1 MRSLNP
7 GSAVLAGLAG
17 TAVMTI
23 LMYAG
28 PLIGLPSMDIM
39 GALGSLVPGAP
50 TYLVGGLV
58 HFGIGVTLALLYAL
72 LFAGR
77 LPGPGWFR
85 GALFSLLPW
94 LFAITLMAPTM
105 AALQSVL
112 QPEAQA
118 GLAANPCAA
127 RPANPCAAPQPA
139 TRLTPGNP
147 SALPAN
153 PCASAPV
160 AMNPCAVG
168 AAPGRAAAGPAGP
181 GPWTVRLMSLA
192 SHLVFGA
199 VVGTLYR
206 WREQPTGEEVSCGC

>member
-23 LMYAG
+23 LMSAA
-28 PLIGLPSMDIM
+28 PLVGLPPMDIM

-50 TYLVGGLV
+50 TYLVGGFI
-58 HFGIGVTLALLYAL
+58 HFGIGVTLAILYAL
-72 LFAGR
+72 LFASR
-77 LPGPGWFR
+77 LPGPGWLR

-105 AALQSVL
+105 AAIQSVL

-118 GLAANPCAA
+118 
-127 RPANPCAAPQPA
+127 
-139 TRLTPGNP
+139 
-147 SALPAN
+147 ALPAN
-153 PCASAPV
+153 PCAASPANPCGAPQPAARLTPSNPSARP
-160 AMNPCAVG
+160 ANPCDSTTAPTNPCAVA
-168 AAPGRAAAGPAGP
+168 AAPGRPAGSPAAP

-192 SHLVFGA
+192 NHLVFGA
-199 VVGTLYR
+199 LVGALYR
-206 WREQPTGEEVSCGC
+206 RREVSEEAACSCC

>member
-1 MRSLNP
+1 MRSLNLR
-7 GSAVLAGLAG
+7 SAVLAGLAG
-17 TAVMTI
+17 TAVMTL
-23 LMYAG
+23 LMYAA

-39 GALGSLVPGAP
+39 GALGSLLPGAP
-50 TYLVGGLV
+50 PYLVGGFI
-58 HFGIGVTLALLYAL
+58 HFGIGLTLALLYAS

-105 AALQSVL
+105 AAIQSVL
-112 QPEAQA
+112 QPEAHA
-118 GLAANPCAA
+118 ALTANPCAP
-127 RPANPCAAPQPA
+127 RPANPCAAPQTSA
-139 TRLTPGNP
+139 RLAPSNP

-153 PCASAPV
+153 PCAPAPA
-160 AMNPCAVG
+160 AMNPCGVA
-168 AAPGRAAAGPAGP
+168 AAPGKAAAGLAGP
-181 GPWTVRLMSLA
+181 RPWTVRLMSLT

-206 WREQPTGEEVSCGC
+206 RREQPTGEEVSCGC